1 MLQCYRAFTFNLYGI
16 TTMVPLFL
24 TLSVWYPLKGYTY
37 LKKHAGLFKYAR
49 HFSGQQILRGEK

>member
-37 LKKHAGLFKYAR
+37 LKKHAGLFKYA
-49 HFSGQQILRGEK
+49 